1 MPLSFINGAERA
13 GADPGEQ
20 THLAGLDLP
29 VIAGISLLSGT
40 LETPAESSEAH
51 TAHVMLCY
59 SETVLI

>member
-51 TAHVMLCY
+51 TRL
-59 SETVLI
+59 T